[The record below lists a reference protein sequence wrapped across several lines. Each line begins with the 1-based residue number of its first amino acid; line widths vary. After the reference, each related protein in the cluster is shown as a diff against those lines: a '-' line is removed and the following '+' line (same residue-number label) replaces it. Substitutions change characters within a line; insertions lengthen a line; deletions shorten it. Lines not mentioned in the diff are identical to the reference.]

1 MKFATI
7 KSLFIAMTILS
18 IICLSVAK
26 RSSRSKSK
34 LTDAGATTALPK
46 LIEYEATLS
55 IKDDTTTA
63 THNIKLDQ
71 EAFNQMDYGIQFSM
85 ETGAVTN
92 PAFFLV
98 SANTYLFNF
107 KNAHAFNCLNQAMFT
122 HKAMHFSVY
131 MNKKT
136 YDIVFTFPNGW
147 AFGSTVNLGSLC
159 NKFYERWSKTQTK
172 RSELEAEIMKIYSH
186 IKLLKM
192 TRDSNQNNKAGLQ
205 TQNAGLD
212 QNIAAMNT
220 TIIAQR
226 AGIAKISADIDV
238 IGQKSAAESAKLD
251 KLEIQTREQEAI
263 LTTQQNFIDE
273 TNGEVTEIRV
283 ITDGEIANEWNSFK
297 VSLQKMINIQSQEDP
312 LKSTLNGYLSNV
324 SGNVARIM
332 SALAL

>member
-1 MKFATI
+1 M
-7 KSLFIAMTILS
+7 
-18 IICLSVAK
+18 
-26 RSSRSKSK
+26 
-34 LTDAGATTALPK
+34 G
-46 LIEYEATLS
+46 
-55 IKDDTTTA
+55 
-63 THNIKLDQ
+63 
-71 EAFNQMDYGIQFSM
+71 
-85 ETGAVTN
+85 
-92 PAFFLV
+92 FLV

-192 TRDSNQNNKAGLQ
+192 TRDNNQNNKA
-205 TQNAGLD
+205 
-212 QNIAAMNT
+212 
-220 TIIAQR
+220 
-226 AGIAKISADIDV
+226 
-238 IGQKSAAESAKLD
+238 ESPKLD
-251 KLEIQTREQEAI
+251 TLEIQTREQEAI

-297 VSLQKMINIQSQEDP
+297 VSLQKMINIQSSED
-312 LKSTLNGYLSNV
+312 
-324 SGNVARIM
+324 
-332 SALAL
+332 